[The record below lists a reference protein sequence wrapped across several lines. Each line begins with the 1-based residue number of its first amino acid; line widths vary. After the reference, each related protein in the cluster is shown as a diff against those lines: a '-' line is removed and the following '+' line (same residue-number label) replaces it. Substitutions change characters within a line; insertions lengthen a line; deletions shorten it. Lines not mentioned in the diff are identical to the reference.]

1 MKRTVP
7 GLLVLL
13 FALSACR
20 VTGGAPPSDSPD
32 PSDDDVGIEHPTGD
46 EPIFMI
52 DWQGGLVPVQY
63 RATRTPAFVLYGD
76 GRLIMLGAQTAE
88 YPGPALPP
96 LLQRTL
102 SESGIQAILAEVT
115 KTGLFDANLRLDGA
129 MNVVADANDT
139 VFTLNAA
146 GREVTVSIY
155 GLGTLM
161 ADMDVPMISD
171 EEIEAHRTL
180 EALNN
185 SLMFEDWLPA
195 DAWLDETWESYDA
208 DAFRLYVRDVTDQP
222 AEDDALTPMV
232 RDWPT
237 NDDPAVFG
245 EEQPLFGDGTRCGTV
260 SGAAGATW
268 AAELSTARQTTLW
281 TDAND
286 RRYSVAARPLLPHEE
301 GACPELSG
309 GA

>member
-7 GLLVLL
+7 GLFLL
-13 FALSACR
+13 LLTLSACR
-20 VTGGAPPSDSPD
+20 AMGGAPPTGSPE
-32 PSDDDVGIEHPTGD
+32 PSGDDARVEHPSGA

-63 RATRTPAFVLYGD
+63 KATRTPAFVMYGD
-76 GRLIMLGAQTAE
+76 GRVLMLGAQTME

-96 LLQRTL
+96 LMQRTL
-102 SESGIQAILAEVT
+102 SESGIQAILAEVID
-115 KTGLFDANLRLDGA
+115 TGMFEADRRLDGA

-139 VFTLNAA
+139 VFTLNAG

-185 SLMFEDWLPA
+185 ALMFEDWLPA
-195 DAWLDETWESYDA
+195 DAWLDETWDSYEA

-222 AEDDALTPMV
+222 TEDDGLTPMV

-237 NDDPAVFG
+237 NDDAAVFG
-245 EEQPLFGDGTRCGTV
+245 VEQPLFGDGTRCGTV
-260 SGAAGATW
+260 SGEAGATW
-268 AAELSTARQTTLW
+268 AAELSTAKQTTTW

-286 RRYSVAARPLLPHEE
+286 RRYSVQARPLLPHEA

>member
-13 FALSACR
+13 LTLSACR
-20 VTGGAPPSDSPD
+20 AMGGAPPAGSPD
-32 PSDDDVGIEHPTGD
+32 PSDDDVGIEHTTGD

-52 DWQGGLVPVQY
+52 DWQGGYVTVQY
-63 RATRTPAFVLYGD
+63 MATRTPAFVLYGD
-76 GRLIMLGAQTAE
+76 GRVIMLGAQTME

-96 LLQRTL
+96 LMQRTL
-102 SESGIQAILAEVT
+102 SESGIQAILAEVID
-115 KTGLFDANLRLDGA
+115 TGMFEADRRLDGA
-129 MNVVADANDT
+129 MNVIADANDT
-139 VFTLNAA
+139 VFMLNAG

-161 ADMDVPMISD
+161 ADMDVTMISA
-171 EEIEAHRTL
+171 EELEAHRTL

-195 DAWLDETWESYDA
+195 DAWLDETWESYEA

-222 AEDDALTPMV
+222 AEDDGLTPMV

-237 NDDPAVFG
+237 NDDAAVFG
-245 EEQPLFGDGTRCGTV
+245 VEQPLFGDGTRCGTV
-260 SGAAGATW
+260 SGEAGATW
-268 AAELSTARQTTLW
+268 APELSTAKQTTTW

-286 RRYSVAARPLLPHEE
+286 RRYSVQARPLLPHED